1 MKRTLRAVALMVAA
15 LSAVACSQNEANVTS
30 GYGNSTVSGQ
40 VVPVD
45 DLAGTPAAGIE
56 VSALGT
62 GITVVTDAE
71 GRFQMFGVPSE
82 QFDLAFKRA
91 DGVAAT
97 LGVTGNDRNLT
108 IELSKRVAAKSRRR
122 GVGHPGAE
130 IEGIVKEVSADKIV
144 VTDSRS
150 KLDLDSAIDENT
162 VIRKGN
168 QDLTIEDIAVGD
180 RVHVKAKHVDGA
192 RVAVEIKLQN
202 KAGEEEGDDDGEE
215 TNSVTANGI
224 VQEVGD
230 SYLVVLTADG
240 RTIRVNV
247 DENTQIKRRGR
258 EFALA
263 DMKPGDRAES
273 LGTRVDDT
281 TILARKIE
289 TQDRQ

>member
-1 MKRTLRAVALMVAA
+1 MKRAMRLSALMVVA
-15 LSAVACSQNEANVTS
+15 LSAVACSQNEANVTA
-30 GYGNSTVSGQ
+30 GYGNSSVSGQ
-40 VVPVD
+40 VVPVG
-45 DLAGTPAAGIE
+45 DLAGTAAAGVE

-62 GITVVTDAE
+62 GIHVMTDAE
-71 GRFQMFGVPSE
+71 GRFQLFGVPSE

-97 LGVTGNDRNLT
+97 LGVTGTDRNLT
-108 IELSKRVAAKSRRR
+108 VELSKRVATKSRRR
-122 GVGHPGAE
+122 GVGHPGVE
-130 IEGIVKEVSADKIV
+130 IEGIVKEVSATRIV

-150 KLDLDSAIDENT
+150 KLDLDSAVNEQTI
-162 VIRKGN
+162 IRKGN
-168 QDLTIEDIAVGD
+168 QTLTIEDIGVGD

-202 KAGEEEGDDDGEE
+202 KAGDDEGEEDEEE

-224 VQEVGD
+224 VQEVGAD
-230 SYLVVLTADG
+230 YLVVLTADG

-247 DENTQIKRRGR
+247 DENTKIKRRGR

-263 DMKPGDRAES
+263 DIKPGDRAES